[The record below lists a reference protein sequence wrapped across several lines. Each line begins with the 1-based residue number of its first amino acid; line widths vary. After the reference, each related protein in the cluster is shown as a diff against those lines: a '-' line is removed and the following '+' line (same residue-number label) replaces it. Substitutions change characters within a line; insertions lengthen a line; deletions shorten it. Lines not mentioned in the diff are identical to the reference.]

1 MINSILKK
9 KKESEWKRVLFY
21 IPRLKKKINRKFDS
35 NILYGKLEPDDI
47 DIILVLL
54 EKETSK
60 FHCKRLFTKVKIF
73 YLLVTIILSTLCLI
87 YIFYYKKLIIGIII
101 FVVLLLFD
109 FQYFFYVINYFRK
122 KYIKV
127 HKKIHPLVDTINRKL
142 LCSKGLHLMISPDF
156 TYINIYLVPD
166 FIQATIYLQNFIYNH
181 SYDEESKKNNFQK
194 DFTFNKTSD
203 ILNAY
208 VQTKQGFGLI

>member
-101 FVVLLLFD
+101 FVIILLFD
-109 FQYFFYVINYFRK
+109 FQYFFYVIN
-122 KYIKV
+122 
-127 HKKIHPLVDTINRKL
+127 
-142 LCSKGLHLMISPDF
+142 
-156 TYINIYLVPD
+156 
-166 FIQATIYLQNFIYNH
+166 
-181 SYDEESKKNNFQK
+181 
-194 DFTFNKTSD
+194 
-203 ILNAY
+203 
-208 VQTKQGFGLI
+208 